1 MLSLVVNC
9 PIQAWD
15 KKSDT
20 ALVVLQR
27 SCRFLRISPG
37 PPDLW
42 ALPLEPKTFR
52 SCRWST
58 RAAATCL
65 VSGTWSSKNRHVS
78 RILTFFP
85 SFLRLL
91 QLKTLHFRMVNFQS
105 SSSYSL
111 KSMEVFLAT
120 NLRLPFTN
128 YHVWLAGGKTHFW
141 LAAPPRVVQ
150 DLILEGHLL
159 HFSPCRIPTLG
170 YRKLPKFWTS
180 ANGREHPLLC
190 WITRWLSN
198 VKQC

>member
-65 VSGTWSSKNRHVS
+65 VSGTWSSKNRHVKQN
-78 RILTFFP
+78 FNVFP
-85 SFLRLL
+85 FIFEIAATKNASF
-91 QLKTLHFRMVNFQS
+91 QN
-105 SSSYSL
+105 
-111 KSMEVFLAT
+111 
-120 NLRLPFTN
+120 
-128 YHVWLAGGKTHFW
+128 G
-141 LAAPPRVVQ
+141 
-150 DLILEGHLL
+150 
-159 HFSPCRIPTLG
+159 
-170 YRKLPKFWTS
+170 KLPKFFFLFSQIDGGLPCYQPSVTLHKLSCLAGGRKNTFLTCGASQGGAGPDTRGAPS
-180 ANGREHPLLC
+180 ALLALQNPDVG
-190 WITRWLSN
+190 IP
-198 VKQC
+198 